1 MYRTSLG
8 ESGQE
13 VLQDNLIH
21 KDFFIETSDFEPVF
35 YSTSHY
41 CYIGDDVNTI
51 MADWSSLGSLF
62 MINDNANGSWF
73 LSSLNQG
80 VDTLLKDGS
89 VKRDF
94 RSLQLDR
101 S

>member
-8 ESGQE
+8 ESWQE

-21 KDFFIETSDFEPVF
+21 KDFFIETSDFESVF
-35 YSTSHY
+35 HSAPHH

-51 MADWSSLGSLF
+51 MAHWSSLGSLF
-62 MINDNANGSWF
+62 MINDNANGSWL
-73 LSSLNQG
+73 LSSLDQG

-89 VKRDF
+89 VKGDF
-94 RSLQLDR
+94 GSLQLDR